1 MKRKVMNVVKVALGN
16 LVLVGLLSGC
26 GDTADLD
33 KAENVNQEIAESIT
47 VAESEFAILET
58 ELTTE
63 ATTVAGK
70 EEEAT
75 ETTLVDKNEE
85 VTVGTVVTPESGAAS
100 EERDIVIEFNGG
112 YYEGTLQE
120 TTEDYIK
127 YEDMEPATMYVI
139 NNTTGEQYPIYNDP
153 NVTEGTIMMGG
164 IVEANQ
170 ELLIDGKA
178 TYKGVDYYRI
188 AYKEG
193 TMLTFQLI
201 IPAEYVVPEP

>member
-1 MKRKVMNVVKVALGN
+1 MKRKVRNVVKVALGN
-16 LVLVGLLSGC
+16 VVLVGLLSGC
-26 GDTADLD
+26 GNTVDLD
-33 KAENVNQEIAESIT
+33 KAENVNQEIIESIT
-47 VAESEFAILET
+47 VAESEFAMPET
-58 ELTTE
+58 ELITE
-63 ATTVAGK
+63 ATFAEGN
-70 EEEAT
+70 EEE
-75 ETTLVDKNEE
+75 
-85 VTVGTVVTPESGAAS
+85 TVGTVVTPESGVSS

-112 YYEGTLQE
+112 YFEGTLQE
-120 TTEDYIK
+120 TTEDYIE
-127 YEDMEPATMYVI
+127 YEDMEPTTMYVI

-153 NVTEGTIMMGG
+153 NVTEGAIMMGG

-201 IPAEYVVPEP
+201 VPAEYIVQEQS